1 MKTTVIAVDGYA
13 STGKSTLSKRLASEL
28 NFTYIDTGYMYRVV
42 SYFALNNNLITNDV
56 ILEDQLEVALA
67 KTNFTWSE
75 NSESKQMMFNGRI
88 YGDEIRTLE
97 ISTWVSRIAQLGF
110 VREHLVNQ
118 QRILSQLGSVVMDGR
133 DIGTVVFANADY
145 KFFLTADPKVRAQRR
160 YDELQGKGEDVRF
173 DEILKNVVD
182 RDHQDSTRAISPLKK
197 AADAIEIDTT
207 LFSVEEVFQKM
218 VSTIKS
224 S

>member
-42 SYFALNNNLITNDV
+42 SYFALNNNLITNGV

-75 NSESKQMMFNGRI
+75 NSESKQMMFNGRV